1 MSILSLCYRGETQTF
16 ACLVISWIVKNV
28 RPYLALLFVSD
39 LPYRIRGGNL
49 VQFEGLP
56 TFIGGVNSDLED
68 YNEKVYQYHW
78 NEDKWVVLKDLFI
91 PYDLRFFSATFEVPR
106 DIFGLC

>member
-1 MSILSLCYRGETQTF
+1 MSILTLFYRGKTKTF
-16 ACLVISWIVKNV
+16 TCLKIGWIINNV
-28 RPYLALLFVSD
+28 RPYFALLIVSE

-56 TFIGGVNSDLED
+56 TLIGGVNSDLEI
-68 YNEKVYQYHW
+68 YNEKLYQYHW
-78 NEDKWVVLKDLFI
+78 NEDKWGELKNVKI
-91 PYDLRFFSATFEVPR
+91 PTELRFFSATFEVPR